1 MQGKI
6 KKYIQRKKRGI
17 IEISLKNQEL
27 KTNVRDK
34 YIGKE
39 RWRVRK
45 RYRVRE
51 KDV

>member
-1 MQGKI
+1 VGP
-6 KKYIQRKKRGI
+6 RKERNRGI
-17 IEISLKNQEL
+17 IKRSLENQEL

-39 RWRVRK
+39 RWRV
-45 RYRVRE
+45 E